1 MNLPFA
7 LDVERVYQSFEDKN
21 VLKGVTFSR
30 SCPGITT
37 LLGENGVGK
46 SVLLRTIAGICLPEY
61 GQVALRVGVHQYN
74 TALDTQARAYI
85 GYQSEYLAYWSDYSV
100 SEILQFALAIKN
112 VSEKNQQEKIIEQF
126 RLQEVANT
134 PLRRL
139 SFGYQR
145 RLSLAISMIGNP
157 KILLLDEPTNGLD
170 PAETEFFLEHIQ
182 KTASKSC
189 IIFAS
194 HRLEEAQ
201 ALKAEVL
208 LLKQGSLCYDG
219 PCPNQIKEWYHEQH
233 LDS

>member
-7 LDVERVYQSFEDKN
+7 LDVERVYQSFEDKD

-30 SCPGITT
+30 SHPGVTT

-46 SVLLRTIAGICLPEY
+46 SVLLRTIAGISLPQY
-61 GQVALRVGVHQYN
+61 GQIALRVGVHQYN
-74 TALDTQARAYI
+74 TALDIQARTYI
-85 GYQSEYLAYWSDYSV
+85 GYQSEYLAYWPDYSV
-100 SEILQFALAIKN
+100 QEMLQLALAVKN
-112 VSEKNQQEKIIEQF
+112 FAQKNLCEKIIDQF
-126 RLQEVANT
+126 RLQEVAYM

-145 RLSLAISMIGNP
+145 RLSLAISMIGEP

-182 KTASKSC
+182 KTAHKSC
-189 IIFAS
+189 IILAS

-201 ALKAEVL
+201 ALQAEVL
-208 LLKQGSLCYDG
+208 LLKQGHLCYDG